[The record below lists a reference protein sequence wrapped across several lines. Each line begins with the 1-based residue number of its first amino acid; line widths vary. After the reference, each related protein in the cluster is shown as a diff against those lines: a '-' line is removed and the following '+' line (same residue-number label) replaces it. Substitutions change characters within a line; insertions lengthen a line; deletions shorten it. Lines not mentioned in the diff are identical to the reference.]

1 MFDEYISN
9 LKPGDVIPCTVT
21 HIDSFG
27 VFCDVAAGITALVPI
42 DFISTSRIAA
52 PSERFTVGQNIFAC
66 VTHKE
71 LLGTWQENADLYTPF
86 STATGI
92 VRSIENYG
100 IFIELTPNLAGLA
113 EVCEG
118 VSPGD
123 RVNVYIKSIIPDK
136 MKIKLVIL
144 SKIPDSDFKS
154 EINYRI
160 NSGHISKWKY
170 SPDNAKKQIETV
182 F

>member
-1 MFDEYISN
+1 MDHEVTFVRIGFCKVD
-9 LKPGDVIPCTVT
+9 LIP
-21 HIDSFG
+21 
-27 VFCDVAAGITALVPI
+27 
-42 DFISTSRIAA
+42 
-52 PSERFTVGQNIFAC
+52 
-66 VTHKE
+66 
-71 LLGTWQENADLYTPF
+71 
-86 STATGI
+86 
-92 VRSIENYG
+92 
-100 IFIELTPNLAGLA
+100 LAGLA

>member
-1 MFDEYISN
+1 MA
-9 LKPGDVIPCTVT
+9 LPCAPESHESVSYT
-21 HIDSFG
+21 H
-27 VFCDVAAGITALVPI
+27 L
-42 DFISTSRIAA
+42 

-66 VTHKE
+66 VKSIDENERIVLTHKE

-123 RVNVYIKSIIPDK
+123 RVNVYIKSIIPVSYTHLDLYK
-136 MKIKLVIL
+136 
-144 SKIPDSDFKS
+144 
-154 EINYRI
+154 RQ
-160 NSGHISKWKY
+160 
-170 SPDNAKKQIETV
+170 AKTCNTHAHNGTA
-182 F
+182 